1 MSTCRHDV
9 AGSSKILVWT
19 STRTSRSPARLWLR
33 AMSGG
38 GRIDP
43 ASKITEREDR
53 GPRTQ
58 WGHAYSG
65 GETVSL
71 PSTEVRRFNG
81 ATPIQAWKPSIGFSL
96 YLLYWSF
103 NGATPI
109 QAWKHPKAE
118 IEHPANSFNGA
129 TPIQAWKRE
138 ITRKGGLCGVSMGPR
153 LFRRGNSLIA
163 FNGATPIQAWKQPYR
178 LESPRD
184 MYAS

>member
-65 GETVSL
+65 GETVNWVL
-71 PSTEVRRFNG
+71 PV
-81 ATPIQAWKPSIGFSL
+81 
-96 YLLYWSF
+96 
-103 NGATPI
+103 
-109 QAWKHPKAE
+109 
-118 IEHPANSFNGA
+118 PAVLELQWGHAYS
-129 TPIQAWKRE
+129 
-138 ITRKGGLCGVSMGPR
+138 GVE
-153 LFRRGNSLIA
+153 
-163 FNGATPIQAWKQPYR
+163 T
-178 LESPRD
+178 
-184 MYAS
+184 